1 MTKSLPSMLDM
12 LTDTMTIDFD
22 QLQRNILKIKAIDLF
37 CGAGG
42 LTHGLKT
49 AGINVVAGYDIEESC
64 RFAFEHNNDSSFI
77 NKDITSLSGEEVTKL
92 FDDADV
98 TILAGCAPCQPFSTY
113 GRTKNKQKDD
123 KWSLLYSFSRII
135 DECRPDIVTMENV
148 PGLMAQNIFR
158 DFLQNLEKHGYFV
171 EYKIVFCPDY
181 GLPQT
186 RKRLVLLASKLGP
199 IFLKEPSH
207 QKGNYVSVKDAIAK
221 LPKLEAGKSDS
232 KDSLHRCSSLSPLN
246 LERIKASKPGG
257 DWHDWPI
264 ELRATCHLKDSGKF
278 FRSVYGR
285 MSWDEPSPTITTQC
299 YGFGNGRFGHPEQ
312 NRAISLREAALLQT
326 FPKDY
331 HFFKKGET
339 LDIASLAKMIGNA
352 VPVKLGE
359 VIGMSIVKHLQ

>member
-1 MTKSLPSMLDM
+1 M
-12 LTDTMTIDFD
+12 
-22 QLQRNILKIKAIDLF
+22 KIKAVDLF

-49 AGINVVAGYDIEESC
+49 AGIDVVAGFDIEETC
-64 RFAFEHNNDSSFI
+64 RFAFEHNNSSKFI
-77 NKDITSLSGEEVTKL
+77 N
-92 FDDADV
+92 ADV
-98 TILAGCAPCQPFSTY
+98 TNLSGGEVAQHFKEADITLLAGCAPCQPFSTY

-123 KWSLLYSFSRII
+123 KWTLLYSFSRII
-135 DECRPDIVTMENV
+135 DECKPDIITMENV
-148 PGLMAQNIFR
+148 PGLITQNVFH
-158 DFLQNLEKHGYFV
+158 DFLQNLLNHGYFV

-186 RKRLVLLASKLGP
+186 RKRLVLLASKIGP
-199 IFLKEPSH
+199 ISLIEPTHKKE
-207 QKGNYVSVKDAIAK
+207 NYVTVKDTIVK
-221 LPKLEAGKSDS
+221 LPKIEAGESYS
-232 KDSLHRCSSLSPLN
+232 KDPLHRSSSLSPIN
-246 LERIKASKPGG
+246 VERIKASKPGG

-264 ELRATCHLKDSGKF
+264 HLRATCHLKDSGKF

-326 FPKDY
+326 FPKNY
-331 HFFKKGET
+331 RFFKRGEN

-359 VIGMSIVKHLQ
+359 VIGLSIIKHLI